1 MKKIIIFGD
10 SWSTG
15 TWKYAGNNQVE
26 IDKPAL
32 QLLSKKYQLSNFSS
46 SGASNWESLISMF
59 NYFHRFGVNNDDII
73 LLCQTDLFRSL
84 GSSTFDVDYQKFY
97 KESDN
102 LNTFYNSL
110 CEVFYY
116 KLDNIASTWNK
127 KIYLIGGLSDINT
140 KVLNEITDKVKV
152 VCSSWIKLFD
162 NQHIESCIPI
172 VIDKEFMPEARKNSR
187 DDLALE
193 AFDMSQKNFSQF
205 TKLQC
210 SDYISNFIGDF
221 HPTEPGQDLMS
232 EEILNYFENIK

>member
-10 SWSTG
+10 SWSKG
-15 TWKYAGNNQVE
+15 TWKYVGNNQVE
-26 IDKPAL
+26 VDKPAL

-97 KESDN
+97 KESDD
-102 LNTFYNSL
+102 LNNFYNSL

-116 KLDNIASTWNK
+116 KLENLTKTWNK
-127 KIYLIGGLSDINT
+127 QIYLIGGLSDVNT
-140 KVLNEITDKVKV
+140 AMLKEITDKVDLIS
-152 VCSSWIKLFD
+152 SSWIKLFD
-162 NQHIESCIPI
+162 NQHVESTIPI
-172 VIDKEFMPEARKNSR
+172 VIDKNFMPEARKNGR

-193 AFDMSQKNFSQF
+193 AFDISQKNFAQF
-205 TKLQC
+205 IKLQC
-210 SDYISNFIGDF
+210 GDYMSNFIGDF
-221 HPTEPGQDLMS
+221 HPTELGQDLMS
-232 EEILNYFENIK
+232 KEILNYFDHNE